1 MDIPRPE
8 DVPGASQNQDQLQTQ
23 QHVRKRRRTQL
34 ACNSC
39 RQRKTAC
46 NGDRPSCSSCI
57 RRGVQDSCSY
67 EEATVGSKAS
77 INTGW
82 VFLKFP
88 QLQAGYLLHGISP
101 NTQGVTF

>member
-1 MDIPRPE
+1 MNIPPPE
-8 DVPGASQNQDQLQTQ
+8 DLPENASQPQ
-23 QHVRKRRRTQL
+23 QPVRKRRRTQL

-77 INTGW
+77 VN
-82 VFLKFP
+82 
-88 QLQAGYLLHGISP
+88 AGL
-101 NTQGVTF
+101 